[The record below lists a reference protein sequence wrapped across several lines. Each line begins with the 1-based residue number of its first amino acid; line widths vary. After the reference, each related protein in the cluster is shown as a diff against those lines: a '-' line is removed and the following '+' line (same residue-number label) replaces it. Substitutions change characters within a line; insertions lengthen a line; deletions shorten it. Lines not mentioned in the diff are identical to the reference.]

1 MATNITPEREEF
13 LYLLRP
19 RIAANLPGAAMMNGV
34 DLDRLMS
41 LRDDIG
47 PEDFADVVLLFFAE
61 IGETLDRMRA
71 DTAPRTAD
79 DFHFL
84 RGSAANL
91 GFVEMVRACERAEA
105 SCTHGET
112 PDFAAVVRSY
122 EDALTLARS
131 HVPDLSV
138 A

>member
-1 MATNITPEREEF
+1 
-13 LYLLRP
+13 
-19 RIAANLPGAAMMNGV
+19 MMNGV

-71 DTAPRTAD
+71 DTAPR
-79 DFHFL
+79 
-84 RGSAANL
+84 RRMISISSAAA
-91 GFVEMVRACERAEA
+91 RPISA
-105 SCTHGET
+105 SSTWCAPANGPKPPAPHGET
-112 PDFAAVVRSY
+112 PDLRRRRAILRGRPDPRS
-122 EDALTLARS
+122 D

>member
-1 MATNITPEREEF
+1 MKGSNGNEQGRTGRNFFTS
-13 LYLLRP
+13 RP

-71 DTAPRTAD
+71 IPP
-79 DFHFL
+79 
-84 RGSAANL
+84 
-91 GFVEMVRACERAEA
+91 
-105 SCTHGET
+105 
-112 PDFAAVVRSY
+112 PDGG
-122 EDALTLARS
+122 
-131 HVPDLSV
+131 
-138 A
+138 

>member
-1 MATNITPEREEF
+1 
-13 LYLLRP
+13 
-19 RIAANLPGAAMMNGV
+19 MMNGV

-91 GFVEMVRACERAEA
+91 GFLDMVNACEMAEA
-105 SCTHGET
+105 ACIRGDP
-112 PDFAAVVRSY
+112 PDLAMVVRSF
-122 EDALTLARS
+122 EGALTLARS
-131 HVPDLSV
+131 HVPDLS
-138 A
+138 AA

>member
-1 MATNITPEREEF
+1 
-13 LYLLRP
+13 
-19 RIAANLPGAAMMNGV
+19 MMNGV

-71 DTAPRTAD
+71 IPPPR
-79 DFHFL
+79 
-84 RGSAANL
+84 RRMISISSAAA
-91 GFVEMVRACERAEA
+91 RPISA
-105 SCTHGET
+105 SSTWCAPANGPKPPAPMAKRRTS
-112 PDFAAVVRSY
+112 PVVRSY
-122 EDALTLARS
+122 EDALTLARY